1 VNGSTNPDFAEA
13 VARLTNGFDELM
25 MLWTFLYPGGGGG
38 GSGSVE
44 SNLLDGGLTNDMYPD
59 LAGAEVT
66 EILIHIDYISIDV
79 EAGPFTNY
87 DCDIR
92 VVFMGRP

>member
-1 VNGSTNPDFAEA
+1 
-13 VARLTNGFDELM
+13 
-25 MLWTFLYPGGGGG
+25 
-38 GSGSVE
+38 
-44 SNLLDGGLTNDMYPD
+44 MYPD